1 LAIVLDLPGE
11 ESVKLGLGLAM
22 RGFRPVPVIDGSPG
36 PDILGTAQ
44 PNLQINTELTAQ
56 RQIAVDMRQTM
67 RWLCIGASIL
77 PTLTIAADAR
87 PVFLLDDLR
96 DGSASRSGAERFD
109 NRWKTF
115 PEDFPSSRLL
125 KEHGINSVL
134 LVQKTIRQPSEDLAH
149 VLRRWQEDGIGIHAA
164 TAQNIA
170 ANRPLTVQRPSRF
183 RALWYRAL
191 AILGLA
197 RGTHGGFG
205 AWPHGTGGG

>member
-1 LAIVLDLPGE
+1 
-11 ESVKLGLGLAM
+11 M
-22 RGFRPVPVIDGSPG
+22 
-36 PDILGTAQ
+36 
-44 PNLQINTELTAQ
+44 TAQ

-77 PTLTIAADAR
+77 PTLTIAANAC

-96 DGSASRSGAERFD
+96 DGSASRPGAERFD

-134 LVQKTIRQPSEDLAH
+134 LVQKTIRQPREDLAH
-149 VLRRWQEDGIGIHAA
+149 VLRRWQEDGIGFHAA
-164 TAQNIA
+164 TAQNIVA
-170 ANRPLTVQRPSRF
+170 KRPLTVQQPSRF

>member
-1 LAIVLDLPGE
+1 MRRNFATFLAI
-11 ESVKLGLGLAM
+11 LAAPHATHSSSAEIA
-22 RGFRPVPVIDGSPG
+22 RARHSGDCSAKFRD
-36 PDILGTAQ
+36 
-44 PNLQINTELTAQ
+44 NTELTKQ
-56 RQIAVDMRQTM
+56 RQIEVDMRQTM

-77 PTLTIAADAR
+77 PTLTIAANAC

-96 DGSASRSGAERFD
+96 DGSTPRPGAKRFD

-149 VLRRWQEDGIGIHAA
+149 VLRRWQEDGIGFHAA
-164 TAQNIA
+164 TAQDIA
-170 ANRPLTVQRPSRF
+170 ATRPLTVQQPSRF
-183 RALWYRAL
+183 RALWYRTL

-197 RGTHGGFG
+197 RGTHGGFR
-205 AWPHGTGGG
+205 ARPHGTGGG

>member
-1 LAIVLDLPGE
+1 
-11 ESVKLGLGLAM
+11 M
-22 RGFRPVPVIDGSPG
+22 RATSQHFSPYWQLRTQLIPAQRKSPG

-44 PNLQINTELTAQ
+44 PNLEINAELTAQ

-77 PTLTIAADAR
+77 PTLTIAANAC

-96 DGSASRSGAERFD
+96 DGSASRPGAERFD

-149 VLRRWQEDGIGIHAA
+149 VLRRWQEDGIGFHAA

-170 ANRPLTVQRPSRF
+170 AKRPLTVQQSSRF
-183 RALWYRAL
+183 RAWYRAL